1 MLFVNPSLKYVI
13 DNFTSKKMIDDYILL
28 IKALHVNGQTN
39 PALRPYGYDVFVGQ
53 GGFDFDRIKEQ
64 IIKPTNHWFDRKPP
78 KMLSIIQ
85 PYREDPLWVKVRVKA
100 VQAAI
105 VQKSQ
110 SKKTFASNRQVIGY
124 IKRFGDV
131 SPYMPPD
138 GELDNPLLDNAWKGF
153 YEKNKIG
160 SGASGEGSTLFGN
173 WFALGVYIDYVI
185 LRLQGFDISKK
196 EFKPGDGVSPPANG
210 GTPPATG
217 GNPPGNGGSQT
228 EIETDI
234 DEDYANRYSVLEEYL
249 IRVSGPGH
257 NPSTPTATASVYN
270 EYAARNGVKLWDP
283 SLPPTDAFTVFQ
295 KIFAPAKESNILENT
310 VKFQKILFAKIE
322 NSGLID
328 LLVQSDQIRQ
338 FGRDR
343 FKNEESVKAS
353 AGKVVRR
360 RQRYSLASKLG

>member
-1 MLFVNPSLKYVI
+1 MFVNPSLIYVI
-13 DNFTSKKMIDDYILL
+13 DKFTSKKMIDDYILL

-39 PALRPYGYDVFVGQ
+39 PALRPYAYDVFVGE
-53 GGFDFDRIKEQ
+53 GGFDFDRIKDQ
-64 IIKPTNHWFDRKPP
+64 IIKPSNHWFNNAPP
-78 KMLSIIQ
+78 KMLNIIQ
-85 PYREDPLWVKVRVKA
+85 PYREDPLWEKVRVKA

-110 SKKTFASNRQVIGY
+110 SKKTFATNREIIRY

-138 GELDNPLLDNAWKGF
+138 GELNNPLLDNAWKGF
-153 YEKNKIG
+153 YNKNKLG
-160 SGASGEGSTLFGN
+160 VGASGEGSTLFGN
-173 WFALGVYIDYVI
+173 WFALGVYIDYIIV
-185 LRLQGFDISKK
+185 RLQGFDISKK
-196 EFKPGDGVSPPANG
+196 QFKPGDG
-210 GTPPATG
+210 GT
-217 GNPPGNGGSQT
+217 QT
-228 EIETDI
+228 ETETDV

-249 IRVSGPGH
+249 IHVTGGPGH
-257 NPSTPTATASVYN
+257 NPSTPTATATVFN

-283 SLPPTDAFTVFQ
+283 SLPPTDAFAIFQ
-295 KIFAPAKESNILENT
+295 KIFSPAKESNVLENT
-310 VKFQKILFAKIE
+310 IKFQKVLFAKIE

-353 AGKVVRR
+353 AAKVVRR
-360 RQRYSLASKLG
+360 R